1 MDYDWF
7 AKRGEFLGSG
17 GVVAINDQTCMVKV
31 ALRIMQF
38 YQHES
43 CGWCIPCREGTD
55 WLKKTLT
62 RFHDGGGVKKD
73 IDQMLYLANNMAG
86 RTFCALGDAAAFP
99 TISIVKKW
107 RNEFEEH
114 LNGNPCPFEQTGTR
128 ELATA

>member
-1 MDYDWF
+1 
-7 AKRGEFLGSG
+7 
-17 GVVAINDQTCMVKV
+17 
-31 ALRIMQF
+31 
-38 YQHES
+38 
-43 CGWCIPCREGTD
+43 
-55 WLKKTLT
+55 
-62 RFHDGGGVKKD
+62 VKKD

-114 LNGNPCPFEQTGTR
+114 LNGNPCPFEQAGTR

>member
-17 GVVAINDQTCMVKV
+17 GVVAIDDQTCMVKV

-55 WLKKTLT
+55 WLKKTLL
-62 RFHDGGGVKKD
+62 RFHAGAGQNKD
-73 IDQMLYLANNMAG
+73 LDQMLYLANNMAG

-99 TISIVKKW
+99 TMSIIKKW
-107 RNEFEEH
+107 RKEFEEH
-114 LNGNPCPFEQTGTR
+114 LDGRSCPFEKASSR
-128 ELATA
+128 EMALA